1 MESINGWQGKY
12 QREAFGFV
20 LDKPHWSCFTMSN
33 SFFPQCKDRQSGHAL
48 APVWGLNLNIRPNVI
63 RFLPRASLQLCSFLS
78 SSQVQPHNQ
87 YTRQN
92 KYILEIKILKS
103 GDIGYDTASY
113 YPPSDLISLAR
124 YMKKQRNVIVIVICF
139 LHIQI
144 FRNAYAAKIYQ
155 KR

>member
-1 MESINGWQGKY
+1 M
-12 QREAFGFV
+12 
-20 LDKPHWSCFTMSN
+20 
-33 SFFPQCKDRQSGHAL
+33 
-48 APVWGLNLNIRPNVI
+48 
-63 RFLPRASLQLCSFLS
+63 
-78 SSQVQPHNQ
+78 QPHNQ

-113 YPPSDLISLAR
+113 YPPSDLISLAI